1 MWQLNK
7 ERCVGCGI
15 CERVCPVEAVALEA
29 GVAKLVRP
37 ELCTLCG
44 VCADQCPQD
53 AIRVERPQLEE
64 RALPSAGL
72 PQLVEATA
80 VLRSLLGLS
89 RHPVGIRLLGRDD
102 PVPCELPEPP
112 SPLRHCQAI
121 HEASEG
127 EVLLIPMEK
136 QACFAARAAL
146 GMAPLPEKVASGEV
160 PHLHGLARS
169 REVAARIMAEIPKLP
184 PGSIKATVVGALDHM
199 PCEPQVIVM
208 IVNPLQAMW
217 IANAF
222 LYDQGG
228 PRLTANFAGMQASCG
243 DATVIPYKTG
253 QVNFSVGCYGCRSA
267 GGLAP
272 EEMYV
277 GLPAYELPRLVANL
291 LGLRRAIIK
300 FSFSKR
306 GGVE

>member
-1 MWQLNK
+1 MWQVIK

-37 ELCTLCG
+37 EVCTLCG

-53 AIRVERPQLEE
+53 AIRVERTQLEE

-89 RHPVGIRLLGRDD
+89 RHPVGIRLLGKDD
-102 PVPCELPEPP
+102 PVPSELPEPP

-160 PHLHGLARS
+160 PYLHGLARS

-184 PGSIKATVVGALDHM
+184 AGSIKATVVGALDRM

-253 QVNFSVGCYGCRSA
+253 RVNFSVGCYGCRSA
-267 GGLAP
+267 GGLGP

-277 GLPAYELPRLVANL
+277 GLPARELPRLVTNL
-291 LGLRRAIIK
+291 MGLRRAMAN
-300 FSFSKR
+300 FRLPERSGMR
-306 GGVE
+306 